1 MISDA
6 IALYDLIRKI
16 KHRHEV
22 LSALFSWD
30 GTRLKGD
37 PRVVVKV
44 RIGGVSE
51 QDLWWY
57 EVEPVNDFLFLRFP
71 VNPGSVV
78 ESAGRDPNE
87 PTSDT
92 KYFRYVSGPS
102 GAVQGHP
109 LSNVRVNF
117 MVFGYK
123 PDDLLAIGEESNVAV
138 GA

>member
-6 IALYDLIRKI
+6 IALYEILRKI

-37 PRVVVKV
+37 ARIVVRVRK
-44 RIGGVSE
+44 GGAGE

-57 EVEPVNDFLFLRFP
+57 EVEPFEDYQFLRIP
-71 VNPGSVV
+71 VNPGSVA
-78 ESAGRDPNE
+78 ESAGRDPRDPN
-87 PTSDT
+87 SDT

-109 LSNVRVNF
+109 LSNIRVSF

-123 PDDLLAIGEESNVAV
+123 PDDLLAISEEGNIAI